1 MTEYI
6 FVFVL
11 TLKKLFIDV
20 TNTLAFSSSCNMDK
34 SNGFDL

>member
-1 MTEYI
+1 MIEYI

-11 TLKKLFIDV
+11 ILKKFFIDV
-20 TNTLAFSSSCNMDK
+20 INILVFLLFCNMDK